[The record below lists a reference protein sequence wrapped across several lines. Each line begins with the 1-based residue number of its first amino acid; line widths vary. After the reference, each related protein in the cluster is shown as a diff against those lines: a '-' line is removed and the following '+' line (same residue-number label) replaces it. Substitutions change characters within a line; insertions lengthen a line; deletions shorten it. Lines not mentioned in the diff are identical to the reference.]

1 MNQVTPCP
9 QCGAALPAD
18 APQGICP
25 QCLLLEG
32 LHGAPGIESTTPPGV
47 LDAAP
52 RPEDLAPHFPQL
64 EILELLGQGGMGAV
78 YKARQVK
85 LGRLVAL
92 KILPAQASHDP
103 AFAERFQ
110 REARALAHLNHPSIV
125 AVHDF
130 GATGGLFYLL
140 MEFVDGVN
148 LRTLIQ
154 GRDITPEQALEIVP
168 QICDALQYAHDEGVV
183 HRDIKPENILLDK
196 KGRAKIA
203 DFGLAKLL
211 GAAPGGP
218 RLTASHQIMGTPHYM
233 APEQVERPQYV
244 DHRADIY
251 ALGVV
256 FYEMLTG
263 ELPLGKFA
271 PPSHKVRVDVR
282 LDEVVL
288 RTLERDPVRRYQH
301 VSDFKTA
308 IQSLQRVAEAPVAL
322 PRREETPIWPHQ
334 VLWLAG
340 IALILT
346 VVCCGMLMTD
356 SSLSLIGIPLLV
368 SLARRLPWHPSIK
381 PLAALLMVFGALIA
395 ITIGFEN
402 LSSFTSAW
410 WVIFLVWMFDPVAW
424 FWPESE
430 EEENNT
436 HVPENPQ
443 VTEKSKGVERNVQP
457 LEGSEEQI
465 NQIIEAVD
473 PTRGSQEQAILRL
486 LRRFEDLVRLYSDIP
501 GEWLR
506 EARETS
512 AVPPDDRIL
521 GLVDLSGSTCER
533 WENLLFG
540 TRAVYFYTAGSSGA
554 IAYSTFHEQVV
565 VNHGTAIYLGQHGLL
580 ALGSWFTTESSAERL
595 STLLGALQAVLLLR
609 HQSAQESVKN
619 PPDQVR

>member
-32 LHGAPGIESTTPPGV
+32 LHDAAGMQSTTPPGV
-47 LDAAP
+47 PDAAP

-92 KILPAQASHDP
+92 KILPAQASRDP

-110 REARALAHLNHPSIV
+110 REARALAHLNHPHIV

-130 GATGGLFYLL
+130 GVAGGLFYFL

-148 LRTLIQ
+148 LRALIQ
-154 GRDITPEQALEIVP
+154 GRDMTPEQALEIVP

-308 IQSLQRVAEAPVAL
+308 VQSLRHVSDTPAVL
-322 PRREETPIWPHQ
+322 PQHVETPLWPHQ
-334 VLWLAG
+334 ALWLAG
-340 IALILT
+340 MALVLIA
-346 VVCCGMLMTD
+346 VGCGLYWTD
-356 SSLSLIGIPLLV
+356 SGLALAAIPMLV
-368 SLARRLPWHPSIK
+368 SLARRLPWQPSVK
-381 PLAALLMVFGALIA
+381 PLAVLLLVLGSVIVITVGYESLTNFWSTWFWIVFM
-395 ITIGFEN
+395 
-402 LSSFTSAW
+402 
-410 WVIFLVWMFDPVAW
+410 VWMFDPIAW
-424 FWPESE
+424 LFPESE
-430 EEENNT
+430 AEKT
-436 HVPENPQ
+436 AQ
-443 VTEKSKGVERNVQP
+443 VQATLGVKTTKSVDGKVEP
-457 LEGSEEQI
+457 LEGSEEPI
-465 NQIIEAVD
+465 DQIIEAVD
-473 PTRGSQEQAILRL
+473 PDNGSQEQVILRL
-486 LRRFEDLVRLYSDIP
+486 LKRFDDLVRLHSNIP
-501 GEWLR
+501 GDWLR
-506 EARETS
+506 EAREAC

-540 TRAVYFYTAGSSGA
+540 TRAVYFYTAGNSGA
-554 IAYSTFHEQVV
+554 IPYSAFHEQVV

-580 ALGSWFTTESSAERL
+580 ALGSWFTTECSVERL
-595 STLLGALQAVLLLR
+595 STLLSALQAVLLLR
-609 HQSAQESVKN
+609 
-619 PPDQVR
+619 R